1 MVQFPGGIDKINPK
15 KLCEPAKRLIIG
27 TENHLMKKLFGT
39 DGIRGVAGQS
49 PLDPATIHAVGL
61 ALAHHLGNAPRVL
74 IGQDTRE
81 SSDWIAA
88 ALTAGLT
95 TGGATVE
102 SAGVI
107 TTPAV
112 AFLARAHNFAAGI
125 VISASHNPWQDN
137 GIKLFGPDGYKLPD
151 STELAIEAE
160 IFRHLESAPL
170 SSRTLSG
177 EKGEGPASVLVPPPV
192 NEADRPEYI
201 RFLLAAV
208 PNLSLE
214 GRTIVVD
221 CANGA
226 ASAIAPQLFAELT
239 SNGGGEILLT
249 HASPNGRNINENC
262 GALHPAV
269 VAAEVVKHKASMG
282 ITFDG
287 DADRALFAD
296 EHGTVVNG
304 DAVLL
309 LAARDLAARGLL
321 TNSTVVATTM
331 SNMGLEAA
339 LKRSQIT
346 MLRAPVGDKYVL
358 EQMLSTGAAL
368 GGEQSGH
375 IIFTGRSTTGDG
387 LLTALLLLDIV
398 HRSGQTLAQ
407 LTADLKTFPQVIVNV
422 HVRSKPPLAQIPAVA
437 RAIAAAELALAD
449 SGRVVIRYS
458 GTEALARVMIEAESE
473 PLMHHH
479 ATAIAAAIRTEL
491 GA

>member
-1 MVQFPGGIDKINPK
+1 MDAEKD
-15 KLCEPAKRLIIG
+15 
-27 TENHLMKKLFGT
+27 LMKKLFGT

-49 PLDPATIHAVGL
+49 PLDPPTIHAVGL
-61 ALAHHLGNAPRVL
+61 ALAHHLGQSPRVL

-81 SSDWIAA
+81 SSAWIAA
-88 ALTAGLT
+88 ALTAGLVA
-95 TGGATVE
+95 GGATVE

-107 TTPAV
+107 PTPAV
-112 AFLARAHNFAAGI
+112 AFLARAHKFSAGV
-125 VISASHNPWQDN
+125 VISASHNPWVDN

-151 STELAIEAE
+151 ATELAIEAE
-160 IFRHLESAPL
+160 IFRRLA
-170 SSRTLSG
+170 SSTNNQQ
-177 EKGEGPASVLVPPPV
+177 PATNNFSV
-192 NEADRPEYI
+192 NEADRAEYI
-201 RFLLAAV
+201 RSLLSAV
-208 PNLSLE
+208 PNLSLD
-214 GRTIVVD
+214 GQRIVID

-226 ASAIAPQLFAELT
+226 ACAIAPQLFAELN
-239 SNGGGEILLT
+239 SNGGGEVILT

-262 GALHPAV
+262 GALYPRT
-269 VAAEVVKHKASMG
+269 VAAEVVAHHASMG

-296 EHGTVVNG
+296 ENGKVVNG

-309 LAARDLAARGLL
+309 LAARDLAAHDLL

-339 LKRSQIT
+339 LKRSGIK

-358 EQMLSTGAAL
+358 GEMLATGAAL

-375 IIFTGRSTTGDG
+375 ILFTGRSTTGDG
-387 LLTALLLLDIV
+387 LLTALLLLDII
-398 HRSGQTLAQ
+398 HRSGKTLAQ

-422 HVRSKPPLAQIPAVA
+422 KVREKRPLDQIPTVA
-437 RAIAAAELALAD
+437 AAIAAAEGALAD

-473 PLMHHH
+473 AQMHHH
-479 ATAIAAAIRTEL
+479 ANAIADAIRNEL
-491 GA
+491 GV

>member
-1 MVQFPGGIDKINPK
+1 MSQEKFCG
-15 KLCEPAKRLIIG
+15 
-27 TENHLMKKLFGT
+27 MKKLFGT

-49 PLDPATIHAVGL
+49 PLDSTTIYIAGK
-61 ALAHHLGNAPRVL
+61 AIAHHLGNNGSKPNVL

-88 ALTAGLT
+88 TLSAGLT
-95 TGGATVE
+95 AGGATVE

-112 AFLARAHNFAAGI
+112 AFLARAHGFAAGV
-125 VISASHNPWQDN
+125 VISASHNPWRDN
-137 GIKLFGPDGYKLPD
+137 GIKLFGPDGFKLPD
-151 STELAIEAE
+151 AIELAIEEE
-160 IFRHLESAPL
+160 IFRLLAGP
-170 SSRTLSG
+170 G
-177 EKGEGPASVLVPPPV
+177 EQAAAGTPPPV
-192 NEADRPEYI
+192 NEADRAEYVQ
-201 RFLLAAV
+201 FLLDSV
-208 PNLSLE
+208 PGLSLD
-214 GRTIVVD
+214 GRCVVVD

-226 ASAIAPQLFAELT
+226 ASSVAPQLFARLNE
-239 SNGGGEILLT
+239 NGGGEAILT
-249 HASPNGRNINENC
+249 NVSPDGRNINEHC
-262 GALHPAV
+262 GALHPGVVAEAV
-269 VAAEVVKHKASMG
+269 VKQRASMG

-296 EHGTVVNG
+296 GDGKVVNG

-309 LAARDLAARGLL
+309 LAARHLQALGAL
-321 TNSTVVATTM
+321 TNDTVVATTM

-339 LKRSQIT
+339 LKRSGIT

-358 EQMLSTGAAL
+358 EKMIETGAAL

-375 IIFTGRSTTGDG
+375 IIFSGRSTTGDG

-398 HRSGQTLAQ
+398 HRSGKTLAE

-422 HVRSKPPLAQIPAVA
+422 HVREKKPLDAIPTVA
-437 RAIAAAELALAD
+437 AAIAAAEQELAD

-479 ATAIAAAIRTEL
+479 ANAIASAIRSEL
-491 GA
+491 GV